1 MDIRAER
8 ENLLEGLVIV
18 SNVASSRTPKP
29 VLQDVRI
36 ETKADGVEL
45 SSTDLEIGVRLM
57 VTNVEIK
64 EKGLATLPA
73 ARLTGISKLS
83 TDQYIGIKTEGD
95 SAVVKSGKSTF
106 NVLGDN
112 PEDFPDI
119 PSFRD
124 GEHVTVQKEVFRD
137 IVKRVAF
144 AAATESTRYALNGVY
159 FALSKSKLVTVAAD
173 GKRLA
178 KLESRV
184 KGTLKLQ
191 DNVIV
196 PTRALTQ
203 FNSMLQDEDKEIK
216 ISVSDKGF
224 LAKSGRAELFARLVE
239 GHFPP
244 YEDAI
249 PKEFEKKAE
258 VKREALE
265 RALLQAALMT
275 TEDSRAVKLHFDGAA
290 LKVTSYSAQTG
301 RAEIE
306 LEAAYDGE
314 SFEIAFNPG
323 FILDY
328 LKTAEAETVV
338 FNMIDKEKPV
348 MFRDDTNY
356 VYIVMP
362 VSVD

>member
-1 MDIRAER
+1 MDIKAER

-18 SNVASSRTPKP
+18 SNIASSRTPKP

-36 ETKADGVEL
+36 ETKDDGVEL

-64 EKGLATLPA
+64 EKGVATLPA

-83 TDQYIGIKTEGD
+83 TDQYIRIKTEGD
-95 SAVVKSGKSTF
+95 SATVKSGKSTF

-112 PEDFPDI
+112 PEDFPEF
-119 PSFRD
+119 PEFRD
-124 GEHVTVQKEVFRD
+124 GEHIAMQKEVFRD

-159 FALSKSKLVTVAAD
+159 FVLSKGKLVTVAAD

-178 KLESRV
+178 KLESKI
-184 KGTLKLQ
+184 KGSLKLQ

-203 FNSMLQDEDKEIK
+203 FNNMLLDDDKEIK
-216 ISVSDKGF
+216 ISITDKGF
-224 LAKSGRAELFARLVE
+224 LAKSSRAELFARLVE

-249 PKEFEKKAE
+249 PKDFDKKAE
-258 VKREALE
+258 VNRGLLE

-275 TEDSRAVKLHFDGAA
+275 TEDSRAVKLHFEGVA

-306 LEAAYDGE
+306 LEAAYEGE
-314 SFEIAFNPG
+314 SFEVAFNPG
-323 FILDY
+323 FVLDY
-328 LKTAEAETVV
+328 LKTVEADSVI
-338 FNMIDKEKPV
+338 FNMTDKEKPV
-348 MFRDDTNY
+348 MFRDDSNY